1 MKIPVI
7 VLSGFL
13 GSGKTTLLLRLLAA
27 AEATGLQTGVI
38 MNELGQLDVDGHI
51 LKEYSGTK
59 VEKLLD
65 GCVCCSKR
73 SELASSIQTLCLSRP
88 DVIFIELTGV
98 ANPEEIADVLT
109 EPEIRASVHLKQ
121 IVTVFDAENVLD
133 YNSFFESD
141 RALIRTLRR
150 QMETADILVLNKT
163 DLASAAKRKKIGE
176 LLLKHN
182 STAVVIPATHSQ
194 VNPALMLADIVK
206 EERQPASAAASSF
219 RILKHAPAA
228 GSRSHS
234 LHSSRT
240 GHVDIETASFSRVQT
255 LSISLAEGIFPGRRA
270 VEKYLQKN
278 KNQLLRAKGYIRLQ
292 PNSPVMLLQ
301 LAGNQLTWTETSR
314 QGECYLVLIGIDLNK
329 QELEE
334 QWRRVER
341 L

>member
-109 EPEIRASVHLKQ
+109 EPNIHASVRLKQ
-121 IVTVFDAENVLD
+121 IVTVLDAENVLD

-141 RALIRTLRR
+141 TALIRTFRR
-150 QMETADILVLNKT
+150 QIETADLLVLNKT
-163 DLASAAKRKKIGE
+163 DLASAPKRRKIDQ

-182 STAVVIPATHSQ
+182 STAVVIPTTHSRIDSC
-194 VNPALMLADIVK
+194 LLLADIAK
-206 EERQPASAAASSF
+206 QERRTVSAAASSF
-219 RILKHAPAA
+219 RLLKTAPHAGGH
-228 GSRSHS
+228 GS
-234 LHSSRT
+234 SSGLRD
-240 GHVDIETASFSRVQT
+240 GESASYSRVQT
-255 LSISLAEGIFPGRRA
+255 LSLPLTAGSYPSRKAI
-270 VEKYLQKN
+270 EKFLLKN
-278 KNQLLRAKGYIRLQ
+278 KSRLLRAKGYVRLL
-292 PNSPVMLLQ
+292 PDSPVMLLQ
-301 LAGNQLTWTETSR
+301 LAGNQLTWSESLY
-314 QGECYLVLIGIDLNK
+314 QGPSYLVLIGIDFNK

-334 QWRRVER
+334 QWRILER
-341 L
+341 Q